1 MTSLKEKTFSGAIWS
16 AVERFSSYGLQFVF
30 GILMA
35 RLLSPSDYGT
45 IALLNVFFAICQTF
59 IDSGFN
65 LAIIRKQDRTED
77 DFSTAFIFSMTVAMA
92 SYLLLWLGAPYIA
105 SFYDLPILKQITRV
119 ISFNLVI
126 STISSM
132 HNAKLSICLDFFSK
146 AKISVFAVVGSCSLG
161 LWMAYDGYGV
171 WALVAQVMTASLI
184 RSLLLFYYV
193 RWIPT
198 MRFSSSSFKS
208 MFSFGSKMLVSGVIG
223 NIYNNLYSIVIGK
236 VFTPSLLG
244 VYSKAESFATLPSL
258 QMSGVILSVSYP
270 SLAKIQ
276 DDNVRL
282 IEAYKKIS
290 KLSSFIIFPL
300 MIGLASL
307 SDPLIRLLLGEKW
320 EGVILLL
327 QILCFSYIW
336 DPFNSCNMNLL
347 QLKGYSGLY
356 LKLEI
361 TKKVLGLIVLV
372 TTLPF
377 GVKAM
382 CIGKVCLS
390 LLSIPINTYYAGKLF
405 NYGLLAQL
413 KDLMPIF
420 IHSMIM
426 GIMILI
432 PVYYIG
438 ALWMKLI
445 IGFLVGIVYY
455 IAGAVLLKM
464 PELFEIFTLIR
475 RFISASRKS

>member
-1 MTSLKEKTFSGAIWS
+1 MSSLKEKTFSGAIWS

-30 GILMA
+30 SILMA

-77 DFSTAFIFSMTVAMA
+77 DFSTAFVFSMTVAIA

-105 SFYDLPILKQITRV
+105 SFYDLPILKQITRI

-132 HNAKLSICLDFFSK
+132 HNAKLSICLDFLSK
-146 AKISVFAVVGSCSLG
+146 AKISIFAVVGSCSLG
-161 LWMAYDGYGV
+161 LSMAYAGYGV

-193 RWIPT
+193 RWIPR
-198 MRFSSSSFKS
+198 MRFSSASFKS
-208 MFSFGSKMLVSGVIG
+208 MFSFGSKMLVSGLIG

-300 MIGLASL
+300 MIGLAAL

-320 EGVILLL
+320 EGVIILL

-347 QLKGYSGLY
+347 QLKGYSALY

-361 TKKVLGLIVLV
+361 IKKVLGLAVLV
-372 TTLPF
+372 ATLPF
-377 GVKAM
+377 GIKAM
-382 CIGKVCLS
+382 CVGKVFLS
-390 LLSIPINTYYAGKLF
+390 LISLPLNTHYAGKLY
-405 NYGLLAQL
+405 NYGLLPQL
-413 KDLMPIF
+413 KDLIPLFLHALMMGAIILTAVYFVPILWLKLVIGF
-420 IHSMIM
+420 IV
-426 GIMILI
+426 GV
-432 PVYYIG
+432 VYYISV
-438 ALWMKLI
+438 AI
-445 IGFLVGIVYY
+445 FF
-455 IAGAVLLKM
+455 KM
-464 PELFEIFTLIR
+464 PEYLEIFELIQNFVR
-475 RFISASRKS
+475 SK

>member
-307 SDPLIRLLLGEKW
+307 SDPLIRLLLGDKW
-320 EGVILLL
+320 EGVIVLL

-336 DPFNSCNMNLL
+336 DPFNACNMNLL

-361 TKKVLGLIVLV
+361 IKKILGFSVLAI
-372 TTLPF
+372 TLPF

-382 CIGKVCLS
+382 CVGKVCLS
-390 LLSIPINTYYAGKLF
+390 LISIPINTYYTGKLF

-413 KDLMPIF
+413 KDLIPIF
-420 IHSMIM
+420 LHALIM
-426 GIMILI
+426 GIVVMICTGFCSMLLVKLWIGLI
-432 PVYYIG
+432 IGLVYYIG
-438 ALWMKLI
+438 GAYIFK
-445 IGFLVGIVYY
+445 FAELVDLYHLV
-455 IAGAVLLKM
+455 M
-464 PELFEIFTLIR
+464 N
-475 RFISASRKS
+475 FIKK

>member
-1 MTSLKEKTFSGAIWS
+1 MSSLKDKTFSGAVWS

-30 GILMA
+30 SILMA
-35 RLLSPSDYGT
+35 RLLAPSDYGT

-77 DFSTAFIFSMTVAMA
+77 DFSTAFVFSMTVAIA
-92 SYLLLWLGAPYIA
+92 SYLLLWFSAPYIA

-146 AKISVFAVVGSCSLG
+146 AKISIFAVVGSCSLG
-161 LWMAYDGYGV
+161 LWMAYAGYGV
-171 WALVAQVMTASLI
+171 WALVAQVMASSLI

-193 RWIPT
+193 RWIPRL
-198 MRFSSSSFKS
+198 RFSSSSFKS

-300 MIGLASL
+300 MIGLAAL

-320 EGVILLL
+320 EGVIILL

-361 TKKVLGLIVLV
+361 IKKVLGLIVLAA
-372 TTLPF
+372 TLPL

-390 LLSIPINTYYAGKLF
+390 LVSLPLNTYYAGKLYG
-405 NYGLLAQL
+405 YGLFAQL
-413 KDLMPIF
+413 KDLIPLF
-420 IHSMIM
+420 LHALVM
-426 GIMILI
+426 GVIVLI
-432 PVYYIG
+432 PVCYISI
-438 ALWMKLI
+438 LWVKLV
-445 IGFLVGIVYY
+445 IGFVVGVVYY
-455 IAGAVLLKM
+455 IVGAALLKM
-464 PELFEIFTLIR
+464 PELFEIFGLIR
-475 RFISASRKS
+475 GLIISNRKA

>member
-1 MTSLKEKTFSGAIWS
+1 MASLKEKTFSGAIWS

-193 RWIPT
+193 RWIPR
-198 MRFSSSSFKS
+198 MMFSSSSFKS
-208 MFSFGSKMLVSGVIG
+208 MFSFGSKMLLSGIMG

-320 EGVILLL
+320 EGVIVLL

-336 DPFNSCNMNLL
+336 DPFNACNMNLL

-361 TKKVLGLIVLV
+361 IKKILGFSVLAI
-372 TTLPF
+372 TLPF

-382 CIGKVCLS
+382 CVGKVCLS
-390 LLSIPINTYYAGKLF
+390 LISIPINSYYAGKLF

-413 KDLMPIF
+413 KDLIPIF
-420 IHSMIM
+420 LHALIM
-426 GIMILI
+426 GIVVMICTGFCSMLLVKLWIGLI
-432 PVYYIG
+432 IGLVYYICG
-438 ALWMKLI
+438 AYIFK
-445 IGFLVGIVYY
+445 FAELVDLYHLV
-455 IAGAVLLKM
+455 M
-464 PELFEIFTLIR
+464 N
-475 RFISASRKS
+475 FIKK

>member
-307 SDPLIRLLLGEKW
+307 SDPLIRLLLGDKW
-320 EGVILLL
+320 EGVIVLL

-336 DPFNSCNMNLL
+336 DPFNACNMNLL

-361 TKKVLGLIVLV
+361 IKKILGFSVLAI
-372 TTLPF
+372 TLPF

-382 CIGKVCLS
+382 CVGKVCLS
-390 LLSIPINTYYAGKLF
+390 LISIPINTYYTGKLF

-413 KDLMPIF
+413 KDLIPIF
-420 IHSMIM
+420 LHALIM
-426 GIMILI
+426 GIVVMICTGFCSMLLVKLLI
-432 PVYYIG
+432 GLIIGLVYYIG
-438 ALWMKLI
+438 GAYIFK
-445 IGFLVGIVYY
+445 FAELVDLYHLV
-455 IAGAVLLKM
+455 M
-464 PELFEIFTLIR
+464 N
-475 RFISASRKS
+475 FIKK